1 MRIKIRVKEQ
11 ALRFEA
17 TLKMTLTEE
26 SLFELKQGFC
36 RVDDPSKFDD
46 GAFEKVLRT
55 ASAMANN
62 YSDASGLIFI
72 GVCR

>member
-1 MRIKIRVKEQ
+1 
-11 ALRFEA
+11 
-17 TLKMTLTEE
+17 MTLTEE